1 MSFIITIF
9 ALSIV
14 IFIHELG
21 HLIAAKWAKI
31 GVYEF
36 AIGMGPKL
44 IGRKWGETE
53 YTIRLLPI
61 GGFVKLAG
69 MDDAPEN
76 AHVST
81 DQDLYS
87 KKPFPRFVTISAG
100 SVFNILLGFI
110 IFVVI
115 YTGFG
120 VHLPS
125 TVIDSVVTNTPA
137 SGVDIRP
144 GDQIVSLNN
153 LQINNNGARFMDEL
167 QKLPPGQ
174 VGIQIKRGG
183 DILDVHIAPIQQNH
197 RRVIGVMFKLSDTP
211 THFGPINAVKWGLK
225 TTMASV
231 EMVFYSVKMM
241 ATGGVKPKEMAGVV
255 GIVQMASFGYHQGFD
270 SFLKFIAMISISL
283 GVFNLFPLPALDGGH
298 LAFLAIEVVR
308 GKPLNRKWET
318 LVTNT
323 GFALLMALMVF
334 ILVND
339 IIHWTDRNKALHTT
353 SSPR

>member
-1 MSFIITIF
+1 
-9 ALSIV
+9 
-14 IFIHELG
+14 
-21 HLIAAKWAKI
+21 
-31 GVYEF
+31 
-36 AIGMGPKL
+36 
-44 IGRKWGETE
+44 
-53 YTIRLLPI
+53 
-61 GGFVKLAG
+61 

-87 KKPFPRFVTISAG
+87 KKPFARFVTISAG

-153 LQINNNGARFMDEL
+153 IQINNNGARFMDEL

-183 DILDVHIAPIQQNH
+183 DILGVHIAPIQQNH

>member
-1 MSFIITIF
+1 MSFIITII
-9 ALSIV
+9 ALSVV

-21 HLIAAKWAKI
+21 HLLAAKWAKI

-44 IGRKWGETE
+44 IGRRWGETE

-69 MDDAPEN
+69 MDDSPEN
-76 AHVST
+76 TQFST

-110 IFVVI
+110 IFVVV

-137 SGVDIRP
+137 SQVDIRP
-144 GDQIVSLNN
+144 GDRIISLNN
-153 LQINNNGARFMDEL
+153 IQVNDNGVRFMDAL
-167 QKLPPGQ
+167 QQVPPGQ
-174 VGIQIKRGG
+174 ILVQIRRGSEIR
-183 DILDVHIAPIQQNH
+183 DIHVAPIQQNH
-197 RRVIGVMFKLSDTP
+197 RWVIGVLFKLSDTP
-211 THFGPINAVKWGLK
+211 THFGPLKAVKWGLK
-225 TTMASV
+225 TTMTSV

-241 ATGGVKPKEMAGVV
+241 ATGAVKPKEMAGLV
-255 GIVQMASFGYHQGFD
+255 GIVQMAAYGYNQGFD

-318 LVTNT
+318 IITNT

-334 ILVND
+334 ILAND
-339 IIHWTDRNKALHTT
+339 VIHWTDRNKVLHST